1 MTHTAPIRS
10 RLTAGFAALAAL
22 ATSAC
27 TTQMQTTRQ
36 VVAPGETP
44 VLMGSA
50 VRDNLTPNEGALAC
64 FASSLWAGKTPPLTI
79 AVGEVKDYTGRY
91 SINEGNV
98 VTQGGSLMLF
108 SALGKLGGA
117 VRVAERFDTSIA
129 ERELGYIDRR
139 QLGNGETQD
148 VNGKQVPWLPYYG
161 GTIQASDYYIVGG
174 ITEVNYNI
182 RSGGGEAGYDN
193 IGFKGRTYTQSIAID
208 LRIVDTRTLTVV
220 DAISLQKQFK
230 GYEIGANI
238 FRFFGLGLVDVNI
251 GEKAQEPLQLGI
263 RAAIEEGA
271 IRLVSKVSGIDANPC
286 LARRTQQIQPK
297 SAREQLASKVKA
309 KKIAPPAPRPPARK
323 PAGSASLNGAQ
334 DGAPSAGGAEAEQLI
349 RIPFEVGEGQLNG
362 SANRFV
368 ESAASAAAKGSV
380 TVALV
385 ARDTENFEPGKR
397 GALLDQRVSS
407 LKAALASRGVRPD
420 AITVIWRPGT
430 TDQTIYRDVP
440 GLQVI
445 ARLKIAK

>member
-1 MTHTAPIRS
+1 MTHAAPFRS
-10 RLTAGFAALAAL
+10 RLTAGLAALAAL

-27 TTQMQTTRQ
+27 TTQMHTTRQ
-36 VVAPGETP
+36 MVAPGESP

-50 VRDNLTPNEGALAC
+50 VRDNLTPNEAALAC
-64 FASSLWAGKTPPLTI
+64 FASSLWASKTPPLTI

-139 QLGNGETQD
+139 QLGNGENQE

-271 IRLVSKVSGIDANPC
+271 IRLVSKVSGVDANPC

-297 SAREQLASKVKA
+297 SAREQLASKVTA
-309 KKIAPPAPRPPARK
+309 RTVVPPAPRPPARK
-323 PAGSASLNGAQ
+323 PAGSAS
-334 DGAPSAGGAEAEQLI
+334 
-349 RIPFEVGEGQLNG
+349 
-362 SANRFV
+362 
-368 ESAASAAAKGSV
+368 
-380 TVALV
+380 
-385 ARDTENFEPGKR
+385 
-397 GALLDQRVSS
+397 
-407 LKAALASRGVRPD
+407 
-420 AITVIWRPGT
+420 
-430 TDQTIYRDVP
+430 
-440 GLQVI
+440 
-445 ARLKIAK
+445 